1 MVCALMTETTVDGGL
16 LVGSVQ
22 SKGHKLILT
31 NSLTHTHTLTDTG
44 HWHRH
49 RAVFSPPFPFFTGG
63 TPLSAGGLEISNA
76 TTTTTIQ
83 QFRPAADFSRSLLY
97 GHSGSDE
104 NRTNDFIVIA
114 RFVPLSAAGRKL
126 WQRHN
131 LLRLAVTRTRK
142 CTHTH
147 SHTYVQRTAHLQLA
161 QITHLHTVKLCGNFS
176 NRLQTLQKKTKARD
190 NYTLFPHRENPNG
203 SSITFLGRGLGY
215 WPVRIANSHR
225 SRQKRLSE
233 AARLF
238 AFLAG

>member
-1 MVCALMTETTVDGGL
+1 MDGGL

-22 SKGHKLILT
+22 RKGHKLILT
-31 NSLTHTHTLTDTG
+31 NSHTHTHTLTDTG

-49 RAVFSPPFPFFTGG
+49 RAGFFSPFPFFTGG

-142 CTHTH
+142 CTHTLTH
-147 SHTYVQRTAHLQLA
+147 IRTADGTPATRTNH
-161 QITHLHTVKLCGNFS
+161 THAHGQTVRQFFEPATNAA
-176 NRLQTLQKKTKARD
+176 KKNK
-190 NYTLFPHRENPNG
+190 G
-203 SSITFLGRGLGY
+203 
-215 WPVRIANSHR
+215 
-225 SRQKRLSE
+225 KR
-233 AARLF
+233 
-238 AFLAG
+238 